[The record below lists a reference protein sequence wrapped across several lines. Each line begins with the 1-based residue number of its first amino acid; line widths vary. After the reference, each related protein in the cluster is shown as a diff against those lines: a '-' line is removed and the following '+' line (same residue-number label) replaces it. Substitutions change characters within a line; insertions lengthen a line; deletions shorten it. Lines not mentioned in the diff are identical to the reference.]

1 VIDGSHH
8 IYFAGDS
15 DLFAEMRTVADD
27 LDIALLPV
35 RGWGPRLGRGHMDAF
50 RGAQALG

>member
-1 VIDGSHH
+1 MIDGSHH

-35 RGWGPRLGRGHMDAF
+35 RGWGPRLGRGTWMHAVVPK
-50 RGAQALG
+50 R